1 MSRHD
6 LVVRRAHQLTQGPF
20 SEPISWQQTP
30 RNERH
35 AQIFWLKMV
44 VGFNG
49 VQSELVTSA
58 TEPEGFDCLVSG
70 AWTDE
75 INARVRITETES
87 DRAWSTPQIPVRSIM
102 GNSTEVQPLLHIAPP
117 ILLEARNTLKGDW
130 INAAAEPAGTA
141 CFHSRKVGLDPNG
154 NPYDGAIRITRS
166 QAFWLLLDLSAT
178 TSSTDPVNSDVL
190 IWGASTNC
198 GDAIQGRITN
208 ESSNYSWSSLN
219 IPIRAMAGVDGQV
232 QPIMRYHNPY
242 LLPNN
247 VKLRADINTAVAGN
261 YISLLCERILQ

>member
-1 MSRHD
+1 
-6 LVVRRAHQLTQGPF
+6 
-20 SEPISWQQTP
+20 
-30 RNERH
+30 
-35 AQIFWLKMV
+35 MV

-49 VQSELVTSA
+49 VASELVTSA

-70 AWTDE
+70 AWTDL

-102 GNSTEVQPLLHIAPP
+102 GNSTEVQPLAPIAPP

-130 INAAAEPAGTA
+130 INSAAEPVSTA
-141 CFHSRKVGLDPNG
+141 CFHTKKVGLDPNG

-166 QAFWLLLDLSAT
+166 QKFWLLCDLSAT
-178 TSSTDPVNSDVL
+178 VSSTDPVNSDVL
-190 IWGASTNC
+190 IYGASTNC
-198 GDAIQGRITN
+198 SDAIQGRITN
-208 ESSNYSWSSLN
+208 ESSNFSWSSLN

-232 QPIMRYHNPY
+232 QPWMLYHQPY

-247 VKLRADINTAVAGN
+247 VKLRADINTAVAGA
-261 YISLLCERILQ
+261 YIAFLCERILQ

>member
-1 MSRHD
+1 
-6 LVVRRAHQLTQGPF
+6 
-20 SEPISWQQTP
+20 
-30 RNERH
+30 
-35 AQIFWLKMV
+35 MV

-75 INARVRITETES
+75 INARVRVTESES

-141 CFHSRKVGLDPNG
+141 CFHTRKVGLDPNG
-154 NPYDGAIRITRS
+154 NPYDGAIRVTRS
-166 QAFWLLLDLSAT
+166 QAFWLLCDLSAT

-198 GDAIQGRITN
+198 ANAIQGRITN
-208 ESSNYSWSSLN
+208 ESSNFSWSSLN

-247 VKLRADINTAVAGN
+247 VKLRADINTANTGQ
-261 YISLLCERILQ
+261 YIAFLCERILQ